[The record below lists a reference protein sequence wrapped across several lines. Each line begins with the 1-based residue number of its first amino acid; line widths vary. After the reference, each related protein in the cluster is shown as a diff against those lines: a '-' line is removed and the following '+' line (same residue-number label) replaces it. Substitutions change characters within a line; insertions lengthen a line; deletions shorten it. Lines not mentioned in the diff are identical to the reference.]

1 MWSNTF
7 RGWRTS
13 FVNLF
18 VLLTL
23 VLNAAAE
30 VSGVASVVPGVA
42 PDLGLT
48 LDMGAFIDAN
58 IVCYSTKLTFQKDT
72 ELLFTDEQLYG
83 IAKMALAEMKTKFK
97 ADRIPPHRQP
107 VMMAA
112 MTVDKDIYISSSL
125 KGNSFLYTHTN
136 TRLKP
141 EVVRAL
147 DRCQSGLQKS
157 TKMPIDKEHR
167 TKAACA
173 EVMAVHQYYLDP
185 DVPDA
190 ARKDPPP
197 TRMVAYGTPPSGVA
211 GPQAA
216 CGRGGQIRGG
226 ALTWGCSQFMAD
238 EGITV
243 PRKPKPADIKV
254 PYPFPGFMSNQ
265 ISIMAPKYYNR
276 D

>member
-1 MWSNTF
+1 
-7 RGWRTS
+7 
-13 FVNLF
+13 
-18 VLLTL
+18 
-23 VLNAAAE
+23 
-30 VSGVASVVPGVA
+30 
-42 PDLGLT
+42 
-48 LDMGAFIDAN
+48 
-58 IVCYSTKLTFQKDT
+58 
-72 ELLFTDEQLYG
+72 
-83 IAKMALAEMKTKFK
+83 MKTKFK

-173 EVMAVHQYYLDP
+173 EVMA
-185 DVPDA
+185 
-190 ARKDPPP
+190 
-197 TRMVAYGTPPSGVA
+197 
-211 GPQAA
+211 
-216 CGRGGQIRGG
+216 
-226 ALTWGCSQFMAD
+226 D

-265 ISIMAPKYYNR
+265 ISIMTPKYYNR